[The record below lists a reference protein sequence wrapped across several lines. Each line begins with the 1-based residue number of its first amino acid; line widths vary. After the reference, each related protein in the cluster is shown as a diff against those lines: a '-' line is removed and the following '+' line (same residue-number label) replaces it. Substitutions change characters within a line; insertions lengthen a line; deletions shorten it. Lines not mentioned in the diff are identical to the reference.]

1 MIEEIADEWRKWE
14 KGLPE
19 AVSVKRSIPLHKEEN
34 NEIQLHAFSDASGRG
49 VCAAVYAVVTQ
60 VSGMSQGF
68 VNAKCCLA
76 KQGLTIPCLE
86 LVSGHMAVNLAT
98 NVQQALE
105 GLPLSTTVHC
115 WLDSSVA
122 LHWIGDRGEY
132 WQFVANRVRK
142 IQTHPNVLFPQPT
155 IQLIWEA
162 VVVVLLERN
171 CGGTGTRDCN
181 RA

>member
-1 MIEEIADEWRKWE
+1 M
-14 KGLPE
+14 
-19 AVSVKRSIPLHKEEN
+19 SVKRSIPLYKEEID
-34 NEIQLHAFSDASGRG
+34 EIQLHAFGDASGRG

-60 VSGMSQGF
+60 VSGVSQGL
-68 VNAKCCLA
+68 VTAKCRLA
-76 KQGLTIPCLE
+76 KQGLTIPRLE

-98 NVQQALE
+98 NVRQALE

-132 WQFVANRVRK
+132 RQFVANRVRK
-142 IQTHPNVLFPQPT
+142 FRPTQTSCGIMFPQPT
-155 IQLIWEA
+155 TQPIWEA

-171 CGGTGTRDCN
+171 CGGTGPHGLQAHPSGHQRL
-181 RA
+181 